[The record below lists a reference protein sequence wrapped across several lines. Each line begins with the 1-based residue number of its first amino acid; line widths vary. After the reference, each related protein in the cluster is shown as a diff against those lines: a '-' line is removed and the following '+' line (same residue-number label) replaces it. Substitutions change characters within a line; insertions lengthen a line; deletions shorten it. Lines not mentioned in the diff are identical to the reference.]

1 MSRRVISFEDEPRW
15 QEMYK
20 LAKSCVERLVL
31 PEKFRFCLE
40 RIGVKYKEAVSTNEE
55 NLVSV
60 TLPAGWTLIDK
71 RNQLNLKNEKGIT
84 EFEGYVYEK
93 DDQFKWWYEEK
104 QFEAK

>member
-20 LAKSCVERLVL
+20 LATECVERSVL
-31 PEKFRFCLE
+31 PEKFRVCLE
-40 RIGVKYKEAVSTNEE
+40 RIGVKYNEAVSTNEA

-60 TLPAGWTLIDK
+60 TLPIGWTLVDK
-71 RNQLNLKNEKGIT
+71 RGQLKLKNEKGHT
-84 EFEGYVYEK
+84 KFEGYVYDE
-93 DDQFKWWYEEK
+93 DDQFKWWYEEE